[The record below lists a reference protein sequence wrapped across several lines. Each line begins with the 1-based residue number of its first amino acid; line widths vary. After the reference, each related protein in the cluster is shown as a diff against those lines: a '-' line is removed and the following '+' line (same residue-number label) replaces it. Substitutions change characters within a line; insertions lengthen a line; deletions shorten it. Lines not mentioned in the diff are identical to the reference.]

1 MTCRGGGGAD
11 VDAFDA
17 ALFGVSAAEAAFLD
31 PQQRLLLETAHVA
44 LAESGL
50 RSRRGFSPAGAHISS
65 AAPRACCRQVCDSKD
80 GFAASMHNFCASD
93 MRSRAYGLDP
103 RRR

>member
-1 MTCRGGGGAD
+1 MTWSGGGGAD

-44 LAESGL
+44 LSQSGL

-65 AAPRACCRQVCDSKD
+65 AAPTPVAGR
-80 GFAASMHNFCASD
+80 CA
-93 MRSRAYGLDP
+93 GLSGCFHGIHA
-103 RRR
+103 R